1 MAGFSRQ
8 VLITALVVLT
18 GMVSFVGSAFA
29 APKQSKPNFIV
40 IFADD
45 QGYQDLGCFGSPLI
59 KTPNI
64 DKMAAE
70 GMRFTDF
77 YSASSVCTPSR
88 AALLTGCY
96 PARVGQLR
104 VLFPHTVVGL
114 NPKEVNIA
122 NMLKGR
128 GYATACFGKW
138 HLGHQKKFL
147 PTSQGFD
154 EYYGIP
160 YSNDMGT
167 ARQIVYS
174 DKCNWREGVTKEKVE
189 KAFADPKGKGYR
201 GFKNKVPL
209 MRNTECVEFPADQTT
224 LTKRYTEEAVKF
236 ITKNKSNPFF
246 LYLPHTMPHIP
257 LFASEKFKGT
267 SARGLYGDVI
277 EEMDWSVGQILKT
290 LKKLGLDD
298 NTLVV
303 YTSDN
308 GPWLSFKEHG
318 GCALP
323 LRDGKFTAYEGGMRE
338 PCVMRWPGKIPA
350 ATECSEVC
358 GTIDLLPTI
367 ARLSGGAVETKEIID
382 GKDIWPLMSGKK
394 GAVSPHEV
402 YYYYKSSSSQL
413 AALRKGKWK
422 MHLPKTKRIRKKDKN
437 GKRKVTEAKVGVEL
451 YDLSIDI
458 SESKNVASSNP
469 QVVKELTGIAKTFDD
484 ELKENARQPG
494 KI

>member
-1 MAGFSRQ
+1 MAGFYRKF
-8 VLITALVVLT
+8 LVVLVCLT
-18 GMVSFVGSAFA
+18 VLVSSAFSADNA
-29 APKQSKPNFIV
+29 AKPNVIV

-70 GMRFTDF
+70 GMRFTEF
-77 YSASSVCTPSR
+77 YSANSVCTPSR

-96 PARVGQLR
+96 PARVGQLG
-104 VLFPHTVVGL
+104 VLFPQSVVGL

-122 NMLKGR
+122 NMLKGC
-128 GYATACFGKW
+128 GYATACVGKW

-154 EYYGIP
+154 QYFGIP

-167 ARQIVYS
+167 AKQIEYS
-174 DKCNWREGVTKEKVE
+174 DTCNWREGVTEEKVK

-201 GFKNKVPL
+201 GFRNKVPL
-209 MRNTECVEFPADQTT
+209 MRNKECVEFPADQST

-246 LYLPHTMPHIP
+246 LYLPHTMPHVP
-257 LFASEKFKGT
+257 LFASKNFKGT
-267 SARGLYGDVI
+267 SDRGLYGDVI
-277 EEMDWSVGQILKT
+277 EEMDWCVGQVLKT

-308 GPWLSFKEHG
+308 GPWLGFGENG

-323 LRDGKFTAYEGGMRE
+323 LRDGKFTVYEGGMRE

-350 ATECSEVC
+350 GTQCSEVC

-367 ARLSGGAVETKEIID
+367 AKLSGGAVPTKEIID

-394 GAVSPHEV
+394 GAVSPHDV
-402 YYYYKSSSSQL
+402 YYYYMPNASQL
-413 AALRKGKWK
+413 GAIRKGKWK
-422 MHLPKTKRIRKKDKN
+422 MHMPKTKWNRNKDK
-437 GKRKVTEAKVGVEL
+437 KAKKKWTEIKVGLEL
-451 YDLSIDI
+451 YDLSVDI

-469 QVVKELTGIAKTFDD
+469 KVVKELKQIAKAFDE
-484 ELKENARQPG
+484 ELKKNAREPG
-494 KI
+494 RL

>member
-1 MAGFSRQ
+1 MVSSTRQ
-8 VLITALVVLT
+8 VLIKALVVIVSL
-18 GMVSFVGSAFA
+18 VSFIGIASADKA
-29 APKQSKPNFIV
+29 SRPNFIV

-77 YSASSVCTPSR
+77 YSANSVCTPSR

-96 PARVGQLR
+96 PPRVGQLR
-104 VLFPHTVVGL
+104 VLFPSSTVGL
-114 NPKEVNIA
+114 NPKEINIA
-122 NMLKGR
+122 NMLKSR
-128 GYATACFGKW
+128 GYATACVGKW

-160 YSNDMGT
+160 YSNDMST
-167 ARQIVYS
+167 AKQIVYS
-174 DKCNWREGVTKEKVE
+174 DKCNWREGITRQKVE
-189 KAFADPKGKGYR
+189 KAFADPKLKGYR
-201 GFKNKVPL
+201 GFKYKVPL
-209 MRNTECVEFPADQTT
+209 MRNTECVEFPADQST

-236 ITKNKSNPFF
+236 ITKNKNNPFF

-267 SARGLYGDVI
+267 SKRGLYGDVI
-277 EEMDWSVGQILKT
+277 EEIDWCVGQVLKT

-308 GPWLSFKEHG
+308 GPWLIFGKDG

-323 LRDGKFTAYEGGMRE
+323 LRDGKFSVYEGGMRE

-350 ATECSEVC
+350 GTLCSEVC
-358 GTIDLLPTI
+358 GTIDMLPTI
-367 ARLSGGAVETKEIID
+367 ARLSGGAVKTKEIID

-394 GAVSPHEV
+394 GAVSPHEA
-402 YYYYKSSSSQL
+402 YYYYKSNATQL
-413 AALRKGKWK
+413 GAIRKGKWK
-422 MHLPKTKRIRKKDKN
+422 LHLSKTIRKRNKN
-437 GKRKVTEAKVGVEL
+437 KKAKKKWTESKTGVEL
-451 YDLSIDI
+451 YDLSTDI
-458 SESKNVASSNP
+458 AESKNVAEDNP
-469 QVVKELTGIAKTFDD
+469 KVVKELTKIAKAFDAQ
-484 ELKENARQPG
+484 LKKNARQPG